1 MYYIIYN
8 INGYYEQPTITN
20 KRISKIKRFKELHH
34 LQVKHLK
41 QQLEDKKTLADHT
54 LIRNKFMETQRR
66 NILVNELNRIENEL
80 GRGALPYH
88 DKKVLESRKD
98 ELIKEIKNSVL

>member
-1 MYYIIYN
+1 MDITSSLPL
-8 INGYYEQPTITN
+8 PT
-20 KRISKIKRFKELHH
+20 KESKTLKRFKELHH

-88 DKKVLESRKD
+88 DRTVLKSRRD
-98 ELIKEIKNSVL
+98 ELIEEIKKSVL

>member
-1 MYYIIYN
+1 MDITSSLPL
-8 INGYYEQPTITN
+8 PT
-20 KRISKIKRFKELHH
+20 KESKQLKRFKELHH

-41 QQLEDKKTLADHT
+41 QQLENKKTLADHT

-88 DKKVLESRKD
+88 DRTVLKSRRD
-98 ELIKEIKNSVL
+98 ELIEEIKKSVL

>member
-1 MYYIIYN
+1 MGITSSLPL
-8 INGYYEQPTITN
+8 PTKES
-20 KRISKIKRFKELHH
+20 KRLKRFKELHH
-34 LQVKHLK
+34 LQVQHLK
-41 QQLEDKKTLADHT
+41 QQMRDKETLADHT

-88 DKKVLESRKD
+88 DTSVLESRKD
-98 ELIKEIKNSVL
+98 ELIKKIKNIL